1 MKKGGFTL
9 IEMLVVVAVIGIL
22 ASVTLVALGPSRAK
36 ARDAR
41 IISAVSQARLIAEA
55 SFNGSSYVLPETGG
69 GNAWATINAIS
80 TGNALQRISSDITSS
95 GGTAGLHQY
104 RNEMGTL
111 TMGVMYAANL
121 NSGGWWCVDTN
132 GVSRQETGTI
142 SGSVFGCP

>member
-80 TGNALQRISSDITSS
+80 TGNALQRI
-95 GGTAGLHQY
+95 
-104 RNEMGTL
+104 
-111 TMGVMYAANL
+111 
-121 NSGGWWCVDTN
+121 
-132 GVSRQETGTI
+132 
-142 SGSVFGCP
+142 